1 MISVY
6 CDDPTTL
13 ELLRKVY
20 TNKLVSAG
28 TVGQRR
34 GVNAALKAFKEA
46 LLLTSVVAGEPVK
59 GKAVVLYEW
68 CLPRIDH
75 DAPTKAVQDALQG
88 VLFEGGDDR
97 VVRCSLTLLSR
108 PSETREAPHIYA
120 RAFGDGD
127 GDRLF
132 AFMGVVMD
140 STCDDLSPRRPPPSP
155 RT

>member
-6 CDDPTTL
+6 CNDTSAL
-13 ELLRKVY
+13 MLLRKVY
-20 TNKLVSAG
+20 ANKLVGAG
-28 TVGQRR
+28 TPYQRMR
-34 GVNAALKAFKEA
+34 VNKALKAFKEA

-68 CLPRIDH
+68 CLARIDI

-132 AFMGVVMD
+132 AFMGAALDVA
-140 STCDDLSPRRPPPSP
+140 CDDLSPRQPGVE
-155 RT
+155 